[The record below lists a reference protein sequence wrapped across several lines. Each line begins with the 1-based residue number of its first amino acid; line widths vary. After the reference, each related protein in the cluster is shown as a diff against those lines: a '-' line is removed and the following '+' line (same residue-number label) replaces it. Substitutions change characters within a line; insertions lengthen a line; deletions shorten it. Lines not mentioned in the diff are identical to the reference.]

1 MQVNTDAASK
11 SLTNATY
18 QQLLLSHLQEGRNHM
33 DNQETH
39 RYDDIIKLPH
49 PTSKTHPR
57 MPLYNRATQF
67 SPFAALAGYD
77 DALRETARRT
87 DRFVE
92 LDEDRKQELDRQI
105 SYLQQHLLDTVPVK
119 IIYFVPNEKKG
130 GGSYTAVEGCVR
142 KIDENTK
149 SLRIQGTEI
158 PVERIYGIDFL

>member
-1 MQVNTDAASK
+1 MNEKYKDM
-11 SLTNATY
+11 L
-18 QQLLLSHLQEGRNHM
+18 H
-33 DNQETH
+33 
-39 RYDDIIKLPH
+39 LPH
-49 PTSKTHPR
+49 PVSATHPR
-57 MPLYNRATQF
+57 MALQDRAAQF

-92 LDEDRKQELDRQI
+92 LDEDRKQEIDRQI

-119 IIYFVPNEKKG
+119 IIYFVPDEKKD

-158 PVERIYGIDFL
+158 LGCGVQKGAGEMYRGVEMDATLLLLF

>member
-1 MQVNTDAASK
+1 MNDK
-11 SLTNATY
+11 YKDML
-18 QQLLLSHLQEGRNHM
+18 H
-33 DNQETH
+33 
-39 RYDDIIKLPH
+39 LPH
-49 PTSKTHPR
+49 PVSANHPR
-57 MPLYNRATQF
+57 MALQDRAAQF
-67 SPFAALAGYD
+67 SPFAALTGYD

-92 LDEDRKQELDRQI
+92 LDEDRQI
-105 SYLQQHLLDTVPVK
+105 SYLQQHPLDTVSVK
-119 IIYFVPNEKKG
+119 IIYFVPDEKKD

>member
-1 MQVNTDAASK
+1 MKNIRTCSIC
-11 SLTNATY
+11 LTRC
-18 QQLLLSHLQEGRNHM
+18 QPPIPEW
-33 DNQETH
+33 
-39 RYDDIIKLPH
+39 
-49 PTSKTHPR
+49 
-57 MPLYNRATQF
+57 LYRTV
-67 SPFAALAGYD
+67 LGYD

-92 LDEDRKQELDRQI
+92 LDEDRKQEIDRQI

-119 IIYFVPNEKKG
+119 IIYFVPDEKKD

>member
-1 MQVNTDAASK
+1 MKNIRTCSICLTRCQPPIPEWLLQDRAA
-11 SLTNATY
+11 
-18 QQLLLSHLQEGRNHM
+18 
-33 DNQETH
+33 
-39 RYDDIIKLPH
+39 
-49 PTSKTHPR
+49 
-57 MPLYNRATQF
+57 QF

-92 LDEDRKQELDRQI
+92 LDEDRKQEIDRQI

-119 IIYFVPNEKKG
+119 IIYFVPDEKKD

>member
-1 MQVNTDAASK
+1 MKNIRTCSIC
-11 SLTNATY
+11 LTRCQPPIPEWLYRTV
-18 QQLLLSHLQEGRNHM
+18 LHSFHRLQHWRDM
-33 DNQETH
+33 MT
-39 RYDDIIKLPH
+39 
-49 PTSKTHPR
+49 
-57 MPLYNRATQF
+57 
-67 SPFAALAGYD
+67 
-77 DALRETARRT
+77 LRETARRT

-92 LDEDRKQELDRQI
+92 LDEDRKQEIDRQI

-119 IIYFVPNEKKG
+119 IIYFVPDEKKD

>member
-1 MQVNTDAASK
+1 MNEKYKDM
-11 SLTNATY
+11 L
-18 QQLLLSHLQEGRNHM
+18 H
-33 DNQETH
+33 
-39 RYDDIIKLPH
+39 LPH
-49 PTSKTHPR
+49 PVSATHPR
-57 MPLYNRATQF
+57 MALRDQVAQF

-119 IIYFVPNEKKG
+119 IIYFVPDEKKD

>member
-1 MQVNTDAASK
+1 MNEKYKDM
-11 SLTNATY
+11 L
-18 QQLLLSHLQEGRNHM
+18 H
-33 DNQETH
+33 
-39 RYDDIIKLPH
+39 LPH
-49 PTSKTHPR
+49 PVSATHPR
-57 MPLYNRATQF
+57 AAQF

-119 IIYFVPNEKKG
+119 IIYFVPDEKKD

>member
-1 MQVNTDAASK
+1 MNDK
-11 SLTNATY
+11 YKDML
-18 QQLLLSHLQEGRNHM
+18 H
-33 DNQETH
+33 
-39 RYDDIIKLPH
+39 LPH
-49 PTSKTHPR
+49 PVSATHPR
-57 MPLYNRATQF
+57 MALQDRAAQF

-92 LDEDRKQELDRQI
+92 LDEDRKQEIDRQI
-105 SYLQQHLLDTVPVK
+105 SYLQQHPLNTVP
-119 IIYFVPNEKKG
+119 EKKD

>member
-1 MQVNTDAASK
+1 MNEKYKDM
-11 SLTNATY
+11 L
-18 QQLLLSHLQEGRNHM
+18 H
-33 DNQETH
+33 
-39 RYDDIIKLPH
+39 LPH
-49 PTSKTHPR
+49 PVSATHPR
-57 MPLYNRATQF
+57 MALQDRAAQF

-92 LDEDRKQELDRQI
+92 LDEDRKQEIDRQI

-119 IIYFVPNEKKG
+119 IIYFVPDEKK
-130 GGSYTAVEGCVR
+130 EGCVR

>member
-1 MQVNTDAASK
+1 MKNIRTCSIC
-11 SLTNATY
+11 LTRCQPPIPEWLCRTG
-18 QQLLLSHLQEGRNHM
+18 LHSFLPLRHL
-33 DNQETH
+33 T
-39 RYDDIIKLPH
+39 
-49 PTSKTHPR
+49 
-57 MPLYNRATQF
+57 
-67 SPFAALAGYD
+67 GYD

-92 LDEDRKQELDRQI
+92 LDEDRKQEIDRQI

-119 IIYFVPNEKKG
+119 IIYFVPDEKKD

>member
-1 MQVNTDAASK
+1 MNDK
-11 SLTNATY
+11 YKDML
-18 QQLLLSHLQEGRNHM
+18 H
-33 DNQETH
+33 
-39 RYDDIIKLPH
+39 LPH
-49 PTSKTHPR
+49 PVSATHPR
-57 MPLYNRATQF
+57 MALQDRAAQF

-92 LDEDRKQELDRQI
+92 LDEDRKQEIDRQI
-105 SYLQQHLLDTVPVK
+105 SYLQQHPLDTVPD
-119 IIYFVPNEKKG
+119 EKKD

>member
-1 MQVNTDAASK
+1 MNEKYKDMLH
-11 SLTNATY
+11 LTHPVSAT
-18 QQLLLSHLQEGRNHM
+18 N
-33 DNQETH
+33 
-39 RYDDIIKLPH
+39 
-49 PTSKTHPR
+49 PR
-57 MPLYNRATQF
+57 MPLQDRAAQF
-67 SPFAALAGYD
+67 SPFAALTGYD

-92 LDEDRKQELDRQI
+92 LDEDRKQEIDRQI
-105 SYLQQHLLDTVPVK
+105 SYLQQHPLDTVPVK
-119 IIYFVPNEKKG
+119 IIYFVPDEKKD